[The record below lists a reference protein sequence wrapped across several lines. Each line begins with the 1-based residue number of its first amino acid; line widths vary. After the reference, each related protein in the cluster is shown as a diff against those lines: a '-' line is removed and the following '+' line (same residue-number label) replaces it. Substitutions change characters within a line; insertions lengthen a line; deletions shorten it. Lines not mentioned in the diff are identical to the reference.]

1 MQIETA
7 TRQRIVKNVSLS
19 LFIFIL
25 PILAMFVTFYF
36 TGERPWEH
44 QKKGQSKEI
53 NTSIDKKSNTENGSN
68 D

>member
-7 TRQRIVKNVSLS
+7 TKQRIVKNALLS

-25 PILAMFVTFYF
+25 PILAMFVTFCF
-36 TGERPWEH
+36 TGERPWEK
-44 QKKGQSKEI
+44 QKKEQSKEI
-53 NTSIDKKSNTENGSN
+53 NPSINKKNNTENGSN